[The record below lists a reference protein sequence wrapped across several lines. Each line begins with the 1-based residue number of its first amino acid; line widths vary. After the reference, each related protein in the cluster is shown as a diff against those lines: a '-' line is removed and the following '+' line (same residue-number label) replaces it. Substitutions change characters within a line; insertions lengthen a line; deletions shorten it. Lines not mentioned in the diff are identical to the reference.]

1 MHEQRT
7 ITKREREIGTCID
20 VLQEDD
26 TPLWRV
32 DEKRVEYLVV
42 DTLRM
47 QVQHTDIEA
56 EFSREREYEAAF
68 AATRRAE
75 Q

>member
-1 MHEQRT
+1 
-7 ITKREREIGTCID
+7 
-20 VLQEDD
+20 
-26 TPLWRV
+26 
-32 DEKRVEYLVV
+32 
-42 DTLRM
+42 M